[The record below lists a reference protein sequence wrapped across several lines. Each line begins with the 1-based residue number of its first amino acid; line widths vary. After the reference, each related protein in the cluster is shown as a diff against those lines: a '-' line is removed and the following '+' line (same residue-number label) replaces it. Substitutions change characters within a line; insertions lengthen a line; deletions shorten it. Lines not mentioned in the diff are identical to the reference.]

1 MERLNIFETNK
12 NRRLILIFMKTSHLE
27 PLDVILKHQWL
38 NYRTVLS
45 KIFSFQVI
53 WRNCEI
59 RKVCKEC
66 NIRQTVLGKVAMCW
80 FKWFLDK
87 VDWFT
92 NDLNLEA
99 KFVDLRAELENIE
112 RDGLT
117 GSALKI
123 VEIEVLDVRNFIPET
138 SD

>member
-1 MERLNIFETNK
+1 
-12 NRRLILIFMKTSHLE
+12 
-27 PLDVILKHQWL
+27 
-38 NYRTVLS
+38 
-45 KIFSFQVI
+45 
-53 WRNCEI
+53 
-59 RKVCKEC
+59 
-66 NIRQTVLGKVAMCW
+66 
-80 FKWFLDK
+80 
-87 VDWFT
+87 
-92 NDLNLEA
+92 LEA